1 MDLNTYKLF
10 NIVAEHE
17 NISYAANLTKYTQS
31 SVSHTMKRLEDELGL
46 KLFTRDRYGVHLT
59 EVGHAL
65 IPKVRELLAAQ
76 AQLEQII
83 NDIKGIEFGTIN
95 IGTFSSIAIHW
106 LPTILDAYHKEHPQI
121 HILIKEGGIEELY
134 SWVTNR
140 NVDFSFYNYSPSHN
154 IEFIPIQK
162 DDYVAVFPKDYPLD
176 KTLES
181 YPIGDFD
188 GKPFILFDPSIEQN
202 IQKLLSE
209 QNVSPRIL
217 CSSREDYTIMS
228 MVEHHLGLSILPRL
242 IVEQRKEHLQILP
255 LSPSYQRILGIGIKS
270 YKDASPAAKKFIDF
284 VMVYFNKKLSFQ

>member
-59 EVGHAL
+59 TVGHEL
-65 IPKVRELLAAQ
+65 IPKVRELLATH
-76 AQLEQII
+76 AQLEQFID
-83 NDIKGIEFGTIN
+83 DIKGIESGTIN

-106 LPTILDAYHKEHPQI
+106 LPAILDAYHKKHPQI
-121 HILIKEGGIEELY
+121 HILIKEGGIDELY

-140 NVDFSFYNYSPSHN
+140 DVDFCFYNYWPSHN
-154 IEFIPIQK
+154 IEFIPIQE
-162 DDYVAVFPKDYPLD
+162 DDYVAIFPKDYPLD
-176 KTLES
+176 KDLEA
-181 YPIGDFD
+181 YPISNFHE
-188 GKPFILFDPSIEQN
+188 KPFILFDPSIEKN
-202 IQKLLSE
+202 IQRLLAE
-209 QNVSPRIL
+209 QYVSPYIL
-217 CSSREDYTIMS
+217 CSSREDFTIMS

-242 IVEQRKEHLQILP
+242 IVEQRKENLQILP

-270 YKDASPAAKKFIDF
+270 YKDASPAAKRFIDF
-284 VMVYFNKKLSFQ
+284 VMDFFNKKLSFQ